1 MDILVKVILQLLFNK
16 LEDYDAGY
24 PTVKGQV
31 LNGQQLWELIEGL
44 EGNEL
49 LFYTH
54 LLTGIVSTTLCI
66 FYCELYV
73 TYLMDSILN
82 R

>member
-1 MDILVKVILQLLFNK
+1 
-16 LEDYDAGY
+16 
-24 PTVKGQV
+24 
-31 LNGQQLWELIEGL
+31 LNGQELWELIEGL

-54 LLTGIVSTTLCI
+54 LLTGTINIALCTLD
-66 FYCELYV
+66 CELYV
-73 TYLMDSILN
+73 IYLMNAILS